1 MMSDKQDTLSR
12 ILDSGIT
19 AVIRAKSSEHLINV
33 VEAIRAGG
41 VECIEV
47 TMTTPNA
54 LAVIN
59 EAARRFGHEAVI
71 GVGSVLDAET
81 CRAAILAGAEFVVG
95 PTLDLGVIE
104 MCRTYSKPVIPG
116 ALTPTEILT
125 AWRAGADLVKVF
137 PAGVVGP
144 GYFKDVLA
152 PLPQVKLVP
161 TGGVDLNT
169 AGGFIKAGAAALCV
183 GSAMTPKDAMAEGKW
198 DVLTDIA
205 AQFVRAVKDARGA

>member
-1 MMSDKQDTLSR
+1 MAIR
-12 ILDSGIT
+12 IL
-19 AVIRAKSSEHLINV
+19 ASSQN
-33 VEAIRAGG
+33 
-41 VECIEV
+41 
-47 TMTTPNA
+47 
-54 LAVIN
+54 
-59 EAARRFGHEAVI
+59 
-71 GVGSVLDAET
+71 
-81 CRAAILAGAEFVVG
+81 
-95 PTLDLGVIE
+95 E

-161 TGGVDLNT
+161 TGGVDLTT
-169 AGGFIKAGAAALCV
+169 AGDFIKAGAAALCV

-198 DVLTDIA
+198 DVLTDVA
-205 AQFVRAVKDARGA
+205 SRFVQAVRDARG

>member
-1 MMSDKQDTLSR
+1 MR
-12 ILDSGIT
+12 HNPILDRIVESGIA
-19 AVIRAKSSEHLINV
+19 AVIRAKSSTHLIEV
-33 VEAIRAGG
+33 AEAIKAGG

-54 LAVIN
+54 LDVIK
-59 EAARRFGHEAVI
+59 EASTKFGDEVTI

-81 CRAAILAGAEFVVG
+81 CRAAILSGAEFVVG
-95 PTLDLGVIE
+95 PCLDLGVIE
-104 MCRTYSKPVIPG
+104 MCRTYSKPCLPG
-116 ALTPTEILT
+116 AMTPTEILT

-137 PAGVVGP
+137 PAGGLGP

-161 TGGVDLNT
+161 TGGVDLDT
-169 AGGFIKAGAAALCV
+169 AGAFIKAGAAALCV

-198 DVLTDIA
+198 DVLTDLA
-205 AQFVRAVKDARGA
+205 SRFVAEVKKARAEG

>member
-1 MMSDKQDTLSR
+1 MPDKQETLTR

-33 VEAIRAGG
+33 VEAIKAGG

-47 TMTTPNA
+47 TMTTPDA
-54 LAVIN
+54 LSVISD
-59 EAARRFGHEAVI
+59 AARRFGHEAVI

-95 PTLDLGVIE
+95 PTLDLGVIQ

-116 ALTPTEILT
+116 AFTPTEILT

-144 GYFKDVLA
+144 GYFRDVLA

-169 AGGFIKAGAAALCV
+169 AGDFIKAGAAALCV

-198 DVLTDIA
+198 EVLTDLA
-205 AQFVRAVKDARGA
+205 AKFVAAVKAARGG